1 MRNYVDWKGF
11 WSEGV
16 GSSALQVDQPA
27 VFSSGLSVTSG
38 SVTFA
43 NNVNPE
49 IIHVSLSGSDTSA
62 ASAQTNGIY
71 FLYNR
76 AAHGDIWYA
85 VTANGAV
92 RTETSTG
99 VAVTAGQFTKF
110 RIETLDTTQAT
121 FYINDVLV
129 ATITTNLPSGAGKVM
144 GPGVIIAKT
153 VGGTARTLDVDYV
166 DIIANVANSGR

>member
-16 GSSALQVDQPA
+16 GSDTLEVNQPA
-27 VFSSGLSVTSG
+27 VFFFWSKC
-38 SVTFA
+38 
-43 NNVNPE
+43 
-49 IIHVSLSGSDTSA
+49 
-62 ASAQTNGIY
+62 Y

-76 AAHGDIWYA
+76 AAYGDVWYA

-110 RIETLDTTQAT
+110 RIETLDATQAT

-144 GPGVIIAKT
+144 GPGVIIVKS